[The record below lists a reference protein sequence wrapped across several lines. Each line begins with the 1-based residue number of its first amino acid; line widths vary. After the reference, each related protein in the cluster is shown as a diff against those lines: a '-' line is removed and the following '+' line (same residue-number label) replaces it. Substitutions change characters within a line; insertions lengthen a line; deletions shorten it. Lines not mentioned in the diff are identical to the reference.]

1 MIVWHNMLNKI
12 KNNSLVVVF
21 ILFSVSFL
29 HGLGYKKIQLQNGM
43 EAYIIKT
50 NNPIVTHVVT
60 YGVGSMEENSSQE
73 GLAHLLE
80 HVMFLGSNRYS
91 KDKLSS
97 VLKNAGASYNA
108 YTSNDLTLYYFT
120 FPKESLEQFIKI
132 EADRMQWLTIDNAIV
147 ENEKSVVNK
156 ERDMYNNKPYSV
168 FYALVNQTLYPTTNY
183 GRSVIGYPSTFN
195 NLNGSDVRKFYEK
208 WYNPNNA
215 KVFIIGDINV
225 DIAYELINKNYG
237 KINNRTNDYNRVN
250 YIEVPYQANITVDF
264 KEQRI
269 NQDIIMKS
277 YLVPSVISDSSVENQ
292 DSYSL
297 ILLANML
304 SSHSGRLYKS
314 LVLDKKLALDI
325 VVNYDPYTKGNTSF
339 SIVVVP
345 NQGLDKELV
354 FMEAE
359 KELTRILASGFTSSE
374 VKHSAKKI
382 RDQMEYLKE
391 LDSEY
396 LFSLARYVN
405 AGLTVEQFNNLGD
418 NLYSVSSNT
427 VNKVAKDLLSKYF
440 VIAKASKT
448 K

>member
-1 MIVWHNMLNKI
+1 
-12 KNNSLVVVF
+12 
-21 ILFSVSFL
+21 
-29 HGLGYKKIQLQNGM
+29 
-43 EAYIIKT
+43 
-50 NNPIVTHVVT
+50 
-60 YGVGSMEENSSQE
+60 
-73 GLAHLLE
+73 
-80 HVMFLGSNRYS
+80 
-91 KDKLSS
+91 
-97 VLKNAGASYNA
+97 
-108 YTSNDLTLYYFT
+108 
-120 FPKESLEQFIKI
+120 
-132 EADRMQWLTIDNAIV
+132 
-147 ENEKSVVNK
+147 
-156 ERDMYNNKPYSV
+156 
-168 FYALVNQTLYPTTNY
+168 
-183 GRSVIGYPSTFN
+183 
-195 NLNGSDVRKFYEK
+195 
-208 WYNPNNA
+208 
-215 KVFIIGDINV
+215 
-225 DIAYELINKNYG
+225 
-237 KINNRTNDYNRVN
+237 
-250 YIEVPYQANITVDF
+250 
-264 KEQRI
+264 
-269 NQDIIMKS
+269 MKS